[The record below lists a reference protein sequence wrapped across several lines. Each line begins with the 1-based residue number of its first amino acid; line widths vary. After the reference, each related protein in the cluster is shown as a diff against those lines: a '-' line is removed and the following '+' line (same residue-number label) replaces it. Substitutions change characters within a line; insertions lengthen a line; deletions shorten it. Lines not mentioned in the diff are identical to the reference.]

1 MEGKFLKLRT
11 FVIVAVIAIFALSI
25 HPLTPRDFYE
35 TFRKTLKN
43 ADDPVAAGLV
53 EDARKLQQQ
62 RPDLNQAVALLE
74 AAANAKVDLVPL
86 VKGSNLAGNADV
98 IALVR
103 KEAAGSIRLG
113 LDLNGGVEFVLELV
127 PDRELLAGFAAEGG
141 AKDRAEM
148 EARME
153 SEFNRYRDQAIETL
167 RKRLETQNIF
177 ESEITPFGSRAV
189 SLKAPIVSR
198 DEKDKLLDLIRMSC
212 KLAFRLVHPEND
224 TLMRSYDP
232 AHPEAFM
239 PPPGYEVMAARD
251 ERGAVTEYLLI
262 ARRPE
267 MDGRSIAEARPVR
280 DQFGQTKISLLF
292 NSAGAQRFGEVTSRN
307 IGRRLAIVLDGELY
321 CAPVIQGSI
330 TGGSAEISGRFSNE
344 EAQNIADALTSG
356 SFHFQIKVNAV
367 FDTAPSLGADN
378 VNNGIFAGILAMV
391 LLTAFMCIYYFRAG
405 VIAVAALAVN
415 VVLIL
420 GAMAAF
426 GATMTMPGIAGII
439 LTLGM
444 AVDANVLVFERIREE
459 LNAGKTLAS
468 AVNLGYEKA
477 FSAVLDGNLTTLLC
491 AVILMYFGNGPVKG
505 FAVSL
510 AIGLLAS
517 LFTAVFMTR
526 LIFDYMLRFFHW
538 KTLRMCHVFS
548 HPHFQ
553 FLKQAKWAFLFS
565 GVLVA
570 GSILLFAVKGE
581 RMLGV
586 DFTGGTR
593 LSYSY
598 AEQVPVGEIEKVL
611 SPIDS
616 NVRIGYKSNP
626 SAGDNRKLEI
636 LIRDRSA
643 ETGTEGEAAFGLND
657 RVSRMLMQAFPQLK
671 LANGE
676 ATTVGG
682 LVGLEAT
689 KSSVLAIVLALIGMS
704 IYVTLRFELTFAA
717 AGTIALVHDV
727 IVSLGIFILMGRELS
742 LPVIAA
748 LLTIIG
754 YSINDTI
761 VIFDRIREDAKL
773 YPGEN
778 FHTLIDAAINRT
790 LSRTLLTSVTT
801 FLVVAVMFCFGG
813 IVINDFV
820 LVMML
825 GIVIGTYSSV
835 FLASPMVVAWHRK
848 IGVNHR

>member
-53 EDARKLQQQ
+53 EEARKLQQQ

-74 AAANAKVDLVPL
+74 AAGNAKVDLVPL
-86 VKGSNLAGNADV
+86 VKGSDLAGNADV

-113 LDLNGGVEFVLELV
+113 LDLNGGVEFVLELI

-356 SFHFQIKVNAV
+356 SFPFQIKVNAV

-459 LNAGKTLAS
+459 LNAGKTLA
-468 AVNLGYEKA
+468 
-477 FSAVLDGNLTTLLC
+477 C
-491 AVILMYFGNGPVKG
+491 
-505 FAVSL
+505 
-510 AIGLLAS
+510 
-517 LFTAVFMTR
+517 
-526 LIFDYMLRFFHW
+526 
-538 KTLRMCHVFS
+538 
-548 HPHFQ
+548 
-553 FLKQAKWAFLFS
+553 
-565 GVLVA
+565 
-570 GSILLFAVKGE
+570 
-581 RMLGV
+581 
-586 DFTGGTR
+586 
-593 LSYSY
+593 
-598 AEQVPVGEIEKVL
+598 
-611 SPIDS
+611 
-616 NVRIGYKSNP
+616 
-626 SAGDNRKLEI
+626 
-636 LIRDRSA
+636 
-643 ETGTEGEAAFGLND
+643 
-657 RVSRMLMQAFPQLK
+657 
-671 LANGE
+671 
-676 ATTVGG
+676 
-682 LVGLEAT
+682 
-689 KSSVLAIVLALIGMS
+689 
-704 IYVTLRFELTFAA
+704 
-717 AGTIALVHDV
+717 
-727 IVSLGIFILMGRELS
+727 
-742 LPVIAA
+742 
-748 LLTIIG
+748 
-754 YSINDTI
+754 
-761 VIFDRIREDAKL
+761 
-773 YPGEN
+773 
-778 FHTLIDAAINRT
+778 
-790 LSRTLLTSVTT
+790 
-801 FLVVAVMFCFGG
+801 
-813 IVINDFV
+813 
-820 LVMML
+820 
-825 GIVIGTYSSV
+825 
-835 FLASPMVVAWHRK
+835 
-848 IGVNHR
+848 